1 MQIQQMFE
9 KDINRYINGVVS
21 VGEEDTIKQELEEY
35 VVTRELQRHFDD
47 FFDAYERG
55 LDDPARN
62 VGVWIQGYFGSGKSH
77 FLKMLSYLL
86 ENRQVAGRATV
97 DYFAGKFD
105 DEMTY
110 AKIRRAAGVR
120 AETILFNIDEKGGG
134 YKEGDTSETA
144 VLRSI
149 ARVFY
154 EHLGFYGRDYKL
166 ARFEKMIDGRGRT
179 DEFRAA
185 YEEISGSPW
194 LEDRE
199 SYDMF
204 GEEVA
209 QAANQA
215 VGMSVQS
222 VMDWAEST
230 SNVTVDF
237 GELVADIN
245 EYAER
250 RESECGGSFRLLFM
264 VDEMGQY
271 LNGDVSRMLNL
282 QTLVEQFCDKC
293 GGRVWMVVTSQE
305 AIDEMMSVVSM
316 DFSKIQGRFSTRL
329 SLSSSSV
336 DEVIKKRVLQKT
348 DSAAFELKEEYQQKS
363 AVLKNLFSFED
374 SRGDLRG
381 YSGEAD
387 FVESFPFV
395 GYQFTLMP
403 SVLKEI
409 RKHGYQG
416 KSLSTGERSM
426 LSSYQ
431 EAAQAV
437 EAGTETTLVPFW
449 RFFDTLEKELDH
461 GIKQVFERCRRAAE
475 ADQGVQGQDLRVL
488 KALYLINYLNDVK
501 PTVGNVAVLL
511 VDDIDVDKVSLRERV
526 KGSLDRLVRENY
538 VSRSGERYSFLTD
551 EEQDVAREI
560 RDVQVDPS
568 QVVEELKKIVFDK
581 LFTARKHRK
590 GANDFPFDCFV
601 DGDPYGKLQNG
612 MRLDIVT
619 VANAEH
625 LCDASDAELDLKS
638 PNRALVVLD
647 AESDYY
653 DVLYNAAKIRKYVAT
668 NNVQQFSRSKQGIVK
683 AKQEEAA
690 VNRKEAEALVSEAIV
705 KARVSVNGRSL
716 QASAVNPKQKLE
728 AALDELVGST
738 FTKATLVDA
747 PVAADGGL
755 LDILATR
762 DQLRM
767 DGSRGNAAA
776 ANEMENFLS
785 AQARLHQSSSMGDL
799 QRRFQAAPYGWRE
812 VDVAAVTALLVSE
825 QRATVS
831 YAGEQISASNPK
843 MVEYLR
849 KATLADKVAVKKRE
863 AMPAGVVNKAKQL
876 LRELDG
882 SVQVPSDEDGLVQ
895 AVKSCLEGRV
905 QRYRDLHSSRY
916 RGDVAYPGGAQVEQA
931 VHLASVVLGQQAD
944 AEAFLREF
952 NAREDDLLDNA
963 EALEAVEHFFET
975 NQLNLFDEA
984 CGLLATMHKESAYV
998 GGDAA
1003 VQDALAEIRGIVE
1016 DPKPYGRIH
1025 ELRGL
1030 IQSVRESYGKLVEVK
1045 RNDVLSRMDASLRE
1059 VEEYAEEEGSQ
1070 AQVEAARIT
1079 AAAKRSCVSM
1089 RERAHDADTC
1099 SQLDALSSQLIAW
1112 HETQLKKIDN
1122 AVAEALERREACRL
1136 AAEAASASAAAS
1148 DSETVSEPE
1157 AKPGSAPSPNPA
1169 FASQP
1174 KPKPNP
1180 APTPRPKPRTK
1191 VLSRSAVLP
1200 TKVLRTAADVD
1211 DYVADFRQ
1219 RLINEL
1225 AGGDCDSIRLGQ

>member
-1 MQIQQMFE
+1 MQIQQMFA

-21 VGEEDTIKQELEEY
+21 VGEEGAIKQELEEY

-55 LDDPARN
+55 LDNPSRN

-86 ENRQVAGRATV
+86 ENRQVAGRAAV
-97 DYFAGKFD
+97 DYFDGKFD

-110 AKIRRAAGVR
+110 AKIRRAADVR

-166 ARFEKMIDGRGRT
+166 ARFEKMIDDRGKT

-185 YEEISGSPW
+185 YEKISGTSW
-194 LEDRE
+194 LDDRE

-209 QAANQA
+209 QAANQSA
-215 VGMSVQS
+215 GLSLQS
-222 VMDWAEST
+222 VVDWAEST

-250 RESECGGSFRLLFM
+250 RERECGGSFRMLFM

-293 GGRVWMVVTSQE
+293 AGRVWMVVTSQE
-305 AIDEMMSVVSM
+305 AIDEMVSVVSM

-348 DSAAFELKEEYQQKS
+348 DSAAFELREEYQQKS

-374 SRGDLRG
+374 SRGDLKG
-381 YSGEAD
+381 YSDEAD
-387 FVESFPFV
+387 FVASFPFV

-437 EAGTETTLVPFW
+437 EDGAETALVPFW
-449 RFFDTLEKELDH
+449 RFFDTLEKEFDH

-475 ADQGVQGQDLRVL
+475 ADQGVQVQDLRVL

-501 PTVGNVAVLL
+501 PTVGNIAILL
-511 VDDIDVDKVSLRERV
+511 VDDMDVDKVALREQV
-526 KGSLDRLVRENY
+526 KASLDRLVRENY

-568 QVVEELKKIVFDK
+568 QVVEELKRIVFDK
-581 LFTARKHRK
+581 LFTARKYRK

-601 DGDPYGKLQNG
+601 DGDPYGKPQNG
-612 MRLDIVT
+612 MKLNIVT

-625 LCDASDAELDLKS
+625 LCDAADAELDLKS
-638 PNRALVVLD
+638 SNCALVVLD
-647 AESDYY
+647 AENDYY
-653 DVLYNAAKIRKYVAT
+653 DVLHNAARIRKYVNT
-668 NNVQQFSRSKQGIVK
+668 NNVQQFSQSKQGIVK

-690 VNRKEAEALVSEAIV
+690 ANRKEAEALVSEAIV

-716 QASAVNPKQKLE
+716 QVPAVNPGQKLG

-738 FTKATLVDA
+738 FTKAALVDA
-747 PVAADGGL
+747 PVAADGDL
-755 LDILATR
+755 RDILATR
-762 DQLRM
+762 EQRRM
-767 DGSRGNAAA
+767 DGLRGNAAA
-776 ANEMENFLS
+776 ANEMEKFLS
-785 AQARLHQSSSMGDL
+785 VQARTHQPTSVGDV
-799 QRRFQAAPYGWRE
+799 QRRFRAAPYGWRE
-812 VDVAAVTALLVSE
+812 IDVAAVIALLVSE
-825 QRATVS
+825 QRVMVS
-831 YAGEQISASNPK
+831 CGGEQVSASNPK

-849 KATLADKVAVKKRE
+849 KAALADKVVVRKRE
-863 AMPAGVVNKAKQL
+863 AMPTGVVNRAKQL

-882 SVQVPSDEDGLVQ
+882 SAQVPSDEDGLVQ
-895 AVKSCLEGRV
+895 AVKSCLGGRA
-905 QRYRDLHSSRY
+905 QRYRDLHASKY
-916 RGDVAYPGGAQVEQA
+916 RGDVAYPGDIQVEQA
-931 VHLASVVLGQQAD
+931 IHLASVVLGQQAD

-952 NAREDDLLDNA
+952 NAREDELLDNA
-963 EALEAVEHFFET
+963 EALEAVERFFET
-975 NQLNLFDEA
+975 SQLNLFDEA
-984 CGLLATMHKESAYV
+984 CGLLDVMRGENAYV

-1003 VQDALAEIRGIVE
+1003 VQDALAKIREIVS

-1030 IQSVRESYGKLVEVK
+1030 TQGVWESYGKLVEVK
-1045 RNDVLSRMDASLRE
+1045 RHDVLNRMNLSLRE
-1059 VEEYAEEEGSQ
+1059 VEEYAEEEGVQ
-1070 AQVEAARIT
+1070 ARAEVARIMDG
-1079 AAAKRSCVSM
+1079 AKLSCVSM
-1089 RERAHDADTC
+1089 RERVHDAGTC

-1122 AVAEALERREACRL
+1122 VVAEALDQEDACSS
-1136 AAEAASASAAAS
+1136 AADVASASAAAS
-1148 DSETVSEPE
+1148 VSETISEPE
-1157 AKPGSAPSPNPA
+1157 AESKPARR
-1169 FASQP
+1169 P
-1174 KPKPNP
+1174 KPK
-1180 APTPRPKPRTK
+1180 TK
-1191 VLSRSAVLP
+1191 VLSRSEVLP
-1200 TKVLRTAADVD
+1200 TKLLRSAADVD
-1211 DYVADFRQ
+1211 AYVADFRQ
-1219 RLINEL
+1219 RLIDAL
-1225 AGGDCDSIRLGQ
+1225 ASDDCDSIRLSR